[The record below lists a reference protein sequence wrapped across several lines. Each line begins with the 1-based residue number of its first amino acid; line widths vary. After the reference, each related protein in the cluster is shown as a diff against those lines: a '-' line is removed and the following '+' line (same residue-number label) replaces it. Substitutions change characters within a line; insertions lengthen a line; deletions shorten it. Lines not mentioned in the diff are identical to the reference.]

1 MHAFD
6 PFDFTRH
13 PITATQILIS
23 LIGAIALLL
32 WGMRMV
38 RTGVTRAFGVGL
50 RHAISKSVAN
60 RSRALCVGF
69 GVTTILQS
77 STATALMI
85 ASFSGRGLIATAPAL
100 AVMLGADIGTT
111 VVAQLL
117 SFDISWASPL
127 LLAGGFIT
135 HSIATNTRPRQLG
148 RTAMGL
154 GIMLLALKLIVS
166 TAEPLRDSHVLHDVI
181 SSISGDALIA
191 ILIAALLTWLAHS
204 SLAVVLLIMSLAST
218 GTIPIEATFALVI
231 GANIGGTIPPILAT
245 MAEGPE
251 GRRVPIGNTAFKIIG
266 GLLILPFIG
275 LIHPLITEISDDP
288 ARIVV
293 NFHTFFNI
301 AIACV
306 FIFFTDITA
315 NIIQKILPN
324 TPEANDIIRLKHL
337 DKNAFEIPNLALSS
351 ATLETLHIG
360 EIVENML
367 LESLVILKNGNASR
381 AKIVSEMD
389 NNVDYL
395 YEEVK
400 LYVSKVMREELD
412 ESESLRASEILTFA
426 TNLEHVGDIVEN
438 LMEMAQKKDK
448 KRIQFSE
455 AGLKDLTQ
463 LHEQVTR
470 NLKLALSIF
479 LTSDVKLAQ
488 RLLSQKRKIIV
499 MERKSAERHMARLR
513 EGRPESIETS
523 ALHMDILR
531 DLKRIHSHVVAVA
544 YPILER
550 AGEMVAL
557 PKGSEFD

>member
-1 MHAFD
+1 
-6 PFDFTRH
+6 
-13 PITATQILIS
+13 
-23 LIGAIALLL
+23 
-32 WGMRMV
+32 
-38 RTGVTRAFGVGL
+38 
-50 RHAISKSVAN
+50 
-60 RSRALCVGF
+60 
-69 GVTTILQS
+69 
-77 STATALMI
+77 
-85 ASFSGRGLIATAPAL
+85 
-100 AVMLGADIGTT
+100 MLGADIGTT

-218 GTIPIEATFALVI
+218 GAIPIEATFALVI

-266 GLLILPFIG
+266 GLLTLPFIG

-301 AIACV
+301 SIACF

-315 NIIQKILPN
+315 NLIQKILPN

-367 LESLVILKNGNASR
+367 RESLVIIKNGNSSR

-400 LYVSKVMREELD
+400 LYVSRVMREELD

-488 RLLSQKRKIIV
+488 RLLSQKRKIIA
-499 MERKSAERHMARLR
+499 MERESAERHMARLR
-513 EGRPESIETS
+513 DGRLESIETS

-544 YPILER
+544 YPVLER
-550 AGEMVAL
+550 AGKLESL
-557 PKGSEFD
+557 PKRNEFD

>member
-1 MHAFD
+1 
-6 PFDFTRH
+6 
-13 PITATQILIS
+13 
-23 LIGAIALLL
+23 
-32 WGMRMV
+32 MRMV
-38 RTGVTRAFGVGL
+38 RTGMTRAFGAGL
-50 RHAISKSVAN
+50 RHAIGKSVAN
-60 RSRALCVGF
+60 RSRAICVGI

-85 ASFSGRGLIATAPAL
+85 SSFSGRGLIATAPAL

-111 VVAQLL
+111 MVAQLL

-127 LLAGGFIT
+127 LLAGGFIL
-135 HSIATNTRPRQLG
+135 HSMAINTRPRQLG
-148 RTAMGL
+148 RTAIGL
-154 GIMLLALKLIVS
+154 GIMLLALKLIVN
-166 TAEPLRDSHVLHDVI
+166 TAEPLRDSQVLHDVI
-181 SSISGDALIA
+181 SSVSDDALIA

-218 GTIPIEATFALVI
+218 GAIPIEATFALVI

-245 MAEGPE
+245 MAEAPE
-251 GRRVPIGNTAFKIIG
+251 GRRVPIGNTAFKLVG
-266 GLLILPFIG
+266 ALLILPFTEIIY
-275 LIHPLITEISDDP
+275 LLITEISNDP

-301 AIACV
+301 AIACA
-306 FIFFTDITA
+306 FISFTDFTA
-315 NIIQKILPN
+315 KLTQKILPD
-324 TPEANDIIRLKHL
+324 TPETNNMVKPKHL
-337 DKNAFEIPNLALSS
+337 DKNAFEVPNLALSS

-367 LESLVILKNGNASR
+367 RESLTILQTGNASR
-381 AKIVSEMD
+381 AKVVAEMD
-389 NNVDYL
+389 NNVDRL

-412 ESESLRASEILTFA
+412 EAESLRASEILTFA

-455 AGLKDLTQ
+455 AGLKDLTH
-463 LHEQVTR
+463 LHEQVTG

-479 LTSDVKLAQ
+479 MSSDIKLAR
-488 RLLSQKRKIIV
+488 RLLAQKRKIIAL
-499 MERKSAERHMARLR
+499 ERASVERHMIRLQ

-531 DLKRIHSHVVAVA
+531 DLKRIHSHVVAVV
-544 YPILER
+544 YPVLER
-550 AGEMVAL
+550 AGELDAL
-557 PKGSEFD
+557 PKTNEFD

>member
-1 MHAFD
+1 
-6 PFDFTRH
+6 
-13 PITATQILIS
+13 
-23 LIGAIALLL
+23 
-32 WGMRMV
+32 MV

-50 RHAISKSVAN
+50 RVTISKGVAN

-69 GVTTILQS
+69 GLTTILQS

-127 LLAGGFIT
+127 LLVGGFIT
-135 HSIATNTRPRQLG
+135 HSIAISTRPRQLG
-148 RTAMGL
+148 RTAIGL
-154 GIMLLALKLIVS
+154 GVMLLALKLIVG
-166 TAEPLRDSHVLHDVI
+166 TATPLSNSQMLHNVI
-181 SSISGDALIA
+181 NSISDDVLIA

-218 GTIPIEATFALVI
+218 GVVPIEATFALVI

-266 GLLILPFIG
+266 ALLILPLIG
-275 LIHPLITEISDDP
+275 LIHPIITEISNDP

-306 FIFFTDITA
+306 FIFFTDIA
-315 NIIQKILPN
+315 AKLIQKMLPN
-324 TPEANDIIRLKHL
+324 TPESDDIVRTKHL

-367 LESLVILKNGNASR
+367 RESLAILETENASR
-381 AKIVSEMD
+381 AKVVAEMD
-389 NNVDYL
+389 NNVDRL

-412 ESESLRASEILTFA
+412 EAESLRASEILTFA

-463 LHEQVTR
+463 LHEQVTE
-470 NLKLALSIF
+470 NLKLAFSIF
-479 LTSDVKLAQ
+479 MSGDVKLAR
-488 RLLSQKRKIIV
+488 RLLAQKRKIIAL
-499 MERKSAERHMARLR
+499 ERASVERHMARLR

-531 DLKRIHSHVVAVA
+531 DLKRIHSHVVAVV
-544 YPILER
+544 YPVLER
-550 AGEMVAL
+550 AGELDAL
-557 PKGSEFD
+557 PKTNEFD